1 MTMSD
6 TSSST
11 LTNLEPWQ
19 GHPLAEP
26 GLNSHDMPRVV
37 NSILDLQGPEMQL
50 FRECRDGKFC
60 VCPSWS
66 GNFQLG
72 SASSALDP
80 GLNLEHVLEGGQD
93 PTLVPVSMSE
103 LGWDDLIP
111 ATMALRT
118 EVDRITRHAN
128 AFTAERASI
137 ADDKT
142 EACEST
148 QLGLSIIRSGVYMS
162 TAAEVWIPLVKR
174 LATLAGESSKSQDL
188 KTMKRKVIK
197 YIAPISELDAA
208 SMGLWNMDY
217 DDVVTK
223 EEIERFRSACG
234 KQSTEQVLDTMKS
247 SRVQV
252 ADCFNRLARSEAGET
267 LDEHKI
273 LRDSA
278 LKGQREGMNT
288 VIPEVMSLM
297 RMTRAQLMTAGL
309 LGEWHSKVATSKQT
323 SILPRSTV
331 GATNAKLASLE
342 SKPTALSKNRK
353 RKARERAKRDGG
365 KDRQAVQSKGGSCAS
380 DVPSIKGQVIPE
392 QLPASTDAAPS
403 GAESSPISAEFISD
417 YDGSSEDD
425 FHLQKVHDPKRT
437 ERFLSRNAWEVVE
450 DGRTGKRVRV
460 RKALNIYQPEHSGNE
475 SGDS

>member
-1 MTMSD
+1 MAMSD

-11 LTNLEPWQ
+11 LPDLEPWQ

-111 ATMALRT
+111 TTMALRT

-174 LATLAGESSKSQDL
+174 LATLAGESSTSQDL
-188 KTMKRKVIK
+188 KTMKRKMIK
-197 YIAPISELDAA
+197 YIAPILELDAA

-288 VIPEVMSLM
+288 LIPEVMSLM

-309 LGEWHSKVATSKQT
+309 LGEWHSRVATSKQT
-323 SILPRSTV
+323 SILPRSTI
-331 GATNAKLASLE
+331 GATDAKLASLE
-342 SKPTALSKNRK
+342 SNSTALSKNQK
-353 RKARERAKRDGG
+353 RKARERAKRTGE
-365 KDRQAVQSKGGSCAS
+365 RESQAVQSQGGSCAS
-380 DVPSIKGQVIPE
+380 NVPSIEGQDIPK
-392 QLPASTDAAPS
+392 QPSASTGRAASEAQSPTLP
-403 GAESSPISAEFISD
+403 ESISD

-425 FHLQKVHDPKRT
+425 FHLQKVHDPERTKRL
-437 ERFLSRNAWEVVE
+437 LSRNAWEVVE
-450 DGRTGKRVRV
+450 DGSTGKRVRV
-460 RKALNIYQPEHSGNE
+460 HKALNIYRPEYPRDE
-475 SGDS
+475 SGDA